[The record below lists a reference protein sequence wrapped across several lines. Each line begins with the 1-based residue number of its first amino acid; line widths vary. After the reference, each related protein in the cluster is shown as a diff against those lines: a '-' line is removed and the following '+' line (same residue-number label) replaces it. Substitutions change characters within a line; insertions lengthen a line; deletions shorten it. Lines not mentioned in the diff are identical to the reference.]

1 MCIAY
6 SVLSCKLAAR
16 FQRFLSSKM
25 VNHYEVHAIIQDTE
39 QKLQE
44 NVLYHLLHCIFLWY
58 LH

>member
-1 MCIAY
+1 MCITY

-16 FQRFLSSKM
+16 FRRFLSSKM
-25 VNHYEVHAIIQDTE
+25 VNHYEVHAIIQDIE

-44 NVLYHLLHCIFLWY
+44 NVLYHLLHYSFLWY